1 MLTDREI
8 QVSLAEW
15 QLWLKHP
22 TTVAVMEFLE
32 AERSAQVQKLA
43 FGGTLQRPGLEV
55 KETAETVGIIAGLG
69 ALLEDFEAELL
80 EQIAEAQARINDK
93 EREETD

>member
-1 MLTDREI
+1 MLNEKEI

-15 QLWLKHP
+15 QMWKQHP
-22 TTVAVMEFLE
+22 TTVKVLEFLE

-43 FGGTLQRPGLEV
+43 FGGTLARPGLEI

-69 ALLEDFEAELL
+69 ALLDDFEVELL
-80 EQIAEAQARINDK
+80 MQIEEAQARKDEEK
-93 EREETD
+93 EEEE

>member
-8 QVSLAEW
+8 QVSLSEW
-15 QLWLKHP
+15 QMWKQHP
-22 TTVAVMEFLE
+22 TTVKVLEFLE

-43 FGGTLQRPGLEV
+43 FGGTLQRPGLEI

-69 ALLEDFEAELL
+69 ALLDDFEVELL
-80 EQIAEAQARINDK
+80 LQIEEAQARKDEEK
-93 EREETD
+93 EEGE

>member
-1 MLTDREI
+1 MLNEKEI

-15 QLWLKHP
+15 QMWLQHP
-22 TTVAVMEFLE
+22 TTIAVMEFLE

-43 FGGTLQRPGLEV
+43 FGGTLTKPGLEI

-69 ALLEDFEAELL
+69 ALLNDFEAELID
-80 EQIAEAQARINDK
+80 QIEEAQARKNEEK
-93 EREETD
+93 EERE

>member
-1 MLTDREI
+1 MLNEKEI

-15 QLWLKHP
+15 HIWKQHP
-22 TTVAVMEFLE
+22 TTIAVMEFLE

-43 FGGTLQRPGLEV
+43 FGGTLIKPGLEI

-69 ALLEDFEAELL
+69 ALLDDFEVELL
-80 EQIAEAQARINDK
+80 MQIEEAQARKDEEK
-93 EREETD
+93 EERE

>member
-1 MLTDREI
+1 MLTEKEI

-15 QLWLKHP
+15 QMWLKHP
-22 TTVAVMEFLE
+22 TTIAVMEFLE

-43 FGGTLQRPGLEV
+43 FGGTLQRPGLEI

-69 ALLEDFEAELL
+69 ALLNDFEVELL
-80 EQIAEAQARINDK
+80 LQIEEAQAR
-93 EREETD
+93 REEKEKEEAD

>member
-1 MLTDREI
+1 MLNEKEI

-80 EQIAEAQARINDK
+80 EQIAEAQARKDDK

>member
-1 MLTDREI
+1 MLNDREI

-15 QLWLKHP
+15 QMWKQHP
-22 TTVAVMEFLE
+22 TTTKVLEFLE

-43 FGGTLQRPGLEV
+43 FGGTLTRPGLEI

-69 ALLEDFEAELL
+69 ALLDDFEVELL
-80 EQIAEAQARINDK
+80 MQIEEAQARKDEEK
-93 EREETD
+93 EEGE

>member
-8 QVSLAEW
+8 QVSLSEW
-15 QLWLKHP
+15 QMWKQHP
-22 TTVAVMEFLE
+22 TTVKVLEFLE

-43 FGGTLQRPGLEV
+43 FGGTLQRPGLEI

-69 ALLEDFEAELL
+69 ALLDDFEVELL
-80 EQIAEAQARINDK
+80 LQIEEAQARKDEEK
-93 EREETD
+93 EEE

>member
-1 MLTDREI
+1 VLNEKEI

-15 QLWLKHP
+15 QMWLQHP
-22 TTVAVMEFLE
+22 TTVAVMAFLE

-43 FGGTLQRPGLEV
+43 FGGTLQKPGLEI

-69 ALLEDFEAELL
+69 ALLDDFEVELL
-80 EQIAEAQARINDK
+80 MQIEEAQARKDEEK
-93 EREETD
+93 EEAE